1 MAYIEKRGENKYR
14 LNVSSGIK
22 PDGSRQFIRKTITA
36 SSRREAEKQLAL
48 FISEIEANKITPD
61 SSMKFKDFVVLWD
74 NNYAKTNL
82 SQKTYYRY
90 QEYLYANIFPALAE
104 KRLSEIKPVDLLNLY
119 TYLASDGARR
129 DGKPGG
135 TSNKTLI

>member
-14 LNVSSGIK
+14 LNVSSGFK

-119 TYLASDGARR
+119 TYLVFYQD
-129 DGKPGG
+129 
-135 TSNKTLI
+135 LL